1 MTIHHEHR
9 CERIDRRNDPEDDE
23 RGARHAPETFSICA
37 QRRTEHFP
45 RQHAAVH
52 LPGSDDSGHPAF
64 LASITASASSGNTL
78 LTLAVNHWPYVPLTS
93 RRLARSHRRSAS
105 AGATQSRSPSTSLK
119 SIGSITAPHP
129 GSRKKGNEYR
139 SAVDELRARCG
150 VDRYRP
156 PVRRSSMSPR
166 LQTISSG

>member
-1 MTIHHEHR
+1 MTIDHENR
-9 CERIDRRNDPEDDE
+9 CERVHHGNDPEDDE
-23 RGARHAPETFSICA
+23 RRARHAPEPFSICT
-37 QRRTEHFP
+37 QRRTDHFP
-45 RQHAAVH
+45 RQHSAVH
-52 LPGSDDSGHPAF
+52 LRGSNDSGHLAF
-64 LASITASASSGNTL
+64 VLSITVSASCGNTL

-119 SIGSITAPHP
+119 SIGSITASHP

-150 VDRYRP
+150 VDR
-156 PVRRSSMSPR
+156 
-166 LQTISSG
+166 